1 MNANKNAIVCNT
13 LTGAVSEYTR
23 HDFQSIAPTHG
34 GSATGLYALGGD
46 NDAGLPI
53 VAQLRLPAT
62 LRESTLKKRIQMVYL
77 SMQGQGEAEWAV
89 YGPGSQ
95 PWRYSFP
102 LRDSGQT
109 RCPVGQGIRE
119 NYLGFGLS
127 NPAGQDFTLDR
138 VEILAVAS
146 KTRRV

>member
-1 MNANKNAIVCNT
+1 MLVTNT

-23 HDFQSIAPTHG
+23 HDFQSITPTHG

-46 NDAGLPI
+46 TDAGLPI
-53 VAQLRLPAT
+53 QSALRLPVT
-62 LRESTLKKRIQMVYL
+62 LRENTLKQQIAMVYL
-77 SMQGQGEAEWAV
+77 SMQGQGEAEFTV
-89 YGPGSQ
+89 FGSSAQ
-95 PWRYSFP
+95 AWSYPFP

-109 RCPVGQGIRE
+109 RCPVGKGIRE

-127 NPAGQDFTLDR
+127 NPTGQAFTLDR
-138 VEILAVAS
+138 VEVLSIKS